1 MDFVEQRRW
10 LCTECRAWV
19 YPKAAPLPVG
29 QGLGVLPD
37 VACFAPARVKDVN
50 DLFFSGATCFGAFLA
65 MLGAAIQLGLDL
77 GDRQSY
83 MRTVRTLDKAGVD
96 AAKERRFGVGYRH
109 PEALAWIPR
118 ETHEWLE
125 SRSPNMF
132 GWGAVAGGAY
142 FLFWGS
148 LAPFVGESGDIDTF
162 LALSGGLIA
171 LMVAISIVGVVT
183 AGKSRPGRLRAKEE
197 WRAAHP
203 QQELPH
209 DPDGEFDSTLERWYD
224 RLFPRTDR

>member
-1 MDFVEQRRW
+1 M
-10 LCTECRAWV
+10 
-19 YPKAAPLPVG
+19 KG
-29 QGLGVLPD
+29 
-37 VACFAPARVKDVN
+37 VN
-50 DLFFSGATCFGAFLA
+50 DLFFSGATCLGAFLA

-96 AAKERRFGVGYRH
+96 AAKERRLGVGYRH

-125 SRSPNMF
+125 SRSPNMI
-132 GWGAVAGGAY
+132 GWAAVAGGAY

-148 LAPFVGESGDIDTF
+148 LAPFAGESGDIGNL
-162 LALSGGLIA
+162 LASIGGLIA
-171 LMVAISIVGVVT
+171 LLVAVPIFGIVT

-197 WRAAHP
+197 WHAAHP
-203 QQELPH
+203 QQKLPH
-209 DPDGEFDSTLERWYD
+209 DPDGEFDSRLERWYD
-224 RLFPRTDR
+224 RLFPRSER